1 MADLEYPLLPEWVD
15 LTNVSDRVNA
25 LMRTN
30 WALLNEAAALLNAG
44 DMSPL
49 AWEALQDI
57 WAESIDLESK
67 LARARDEEVA

>member
-1 MADLEYPLLPEWVD
+1 MRIRSIKVD